1 MKAVLLKGTGDVSN
15 LVIEEVP
22 KPEINENE
30 ILIKAK
36 AASINPIE
44 VKTRKGN
51 RFSEK
56 LLADEPSILGWDGS
70 GIVEKV
76 GDNIKNFKKGDRVF
90 GVIGFPEFG
99 KTYAEYFKASEH
111 HLVKIPENIGFAEAA
126 TATIAAVT
134 AYQALTYDAELA
146 PGKKVLIHAA
156 SGGVGHFA
164 VQIAKHLGA
173 EIYATASVEKHD
185 FVRALGADHLIDY
198 RSQSFEEV
206 AKGMDVVFDLI
217 GGDYINRSL
226 TCLQKGGILIS
237 IPSATNEGVEKK
249 ATEKGFVGIRF
260 IMNANKTDL
269 QHVADLLQ
277 KGVLKPYLSHRF
289 PLEKIRDA
297 HRELEKGHVKGK
309 IAIIIN

>member
-1 MKAVLLKGTGDVSN
+1 MKAVLLKGIGDVSN

-22 KPEINENE
+22 QPEITENE
-30 ILIKAK
+30 ILIKAQ

-56 LLADEPSILGWDGS
+56 LLVDKPSILGWDGS

-76 GDNIKNFKKGDRVF
+76 GENIKNFKKGDRVF

-99 KTYAEYFKASEH
+99 KTYAEFFKAREH

-126 TATIAAVT
+126 TATIAAIT

-156 SGGVGHFA
+156 SGGVGHFG
-164 VQIAKHLGA
+164 VQISKHLGA
-173 EIYATASVEKHD
+173 EIYATASPEKHA
-185 FVRALGADHLIDY
+185 FVKALGADHLIDY
-198 RSQSFEEV
+198 RSQKFEEV
-206 AKGMDVVFDLI
+206 VKGVDVVFDLI
-217 GGDYINRSL
+217 GGEYIDRSL
-226 TCLQKGGILIS
+226 HCLKKGGVIIS

-260 IMNANKTDL
+260 IMNANKTDQ
-269 QHVADLLQ
+269 QHVADLLE
-277 KGVLKPYLSHRF
+277 KGVLKPHISHQF
-289 PLEKIRDA
+289 PLEKVREA
-297 HRELEKGHVKGK
+297 HQELEKGHVTGK
-309 IAIIIN
+309 IALTMN